1 MWFLAKDKKI
11 PISDLVL
18 TDNLATYHNV
28 ISFTTVSKLY
38 TQEGKIESELGTY
51 DVRIESQT
59 RTQDNQMKVDCVTR
73 AIHTAFDDNTAG
85 YNGNTTINSLFAKLG
100 FAYKSD
106 YKSNN
111 SYFCIGCYSV
121 STLFDELTKYASF
134 ANGGGAHF
142 YMAYDGTVHG
152 FDYKLIKEKA
162 QVHPINGTITGEKI
176 ETDWT
181 VFTPSEY
188 DIFYY
193 DNNNKFKK
201 EKLVLEKGFGK
212 ASVILNDTTGIWKEP
227 AKQRLTNNFYNKWY
241 NGHTV
246 TISVPMGL
254 IPKLGTLVDLN
265 NTGRTFIVKG
275 VSVAYN
281 ELQEIPNVSAILI
294 SNPTFEV

>member
-1 MWFLAKDKKI
+1 MWFLAKDKRI
-11 PISDLVL
+11 PISDLVI
-18 TDNLATYHNV
+18 TDNLATYHRV

-38 TQEGKIESELGTY
+38 VKEGKIESKLGII
-51 DVRIESQT
+51 DVYIESQT

-73 AIHTAFDDNTAG
+73 AIHTAFDSITAG
-85 YNGNTTINSLFAKLG
+85 FNGNTTINSLFAKLG
-100 FAYKSD
+100 FAYESE

-111 SYFCIGCYSV
+111 SYFCIRQYSV
-121 STLFDELTKYASF
+121 TTLFDELTKYASF

-162 QVHPINGTITGEKI
+162 QVKSFAGSIISESI

-181 VFTPSEY
+181 TFTPSEY
-188 DIFYY
+188 ELFIY
-193 DNNNKFKK
+193 DNNNNFKK
-201 EKLVLEKGFGK
+201 EKLVVEKGFGK
-212 ASVILNDTTGIWKEP
+212 AAVRVNDTTGVWKD
-227 AKQRLTNNFYNKWY
+227 ALKQELTNNFYNKWY
-241 NGHTV
+241 NGHTINV
-246 TISVPMGL
+246 SVPMGL
-254 IPKLGTLVDLN
+254 IPKLGSLVDLN

-281 ELQEIPNVSAILI
+281 ELQEVPNVSAILI